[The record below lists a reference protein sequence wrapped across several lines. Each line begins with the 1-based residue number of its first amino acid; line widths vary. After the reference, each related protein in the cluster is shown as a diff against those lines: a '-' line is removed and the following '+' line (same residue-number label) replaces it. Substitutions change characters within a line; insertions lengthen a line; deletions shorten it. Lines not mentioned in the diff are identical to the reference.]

1 MRTLPMLVSV
11 FCLASAGSLWSQTL
25 DGPQTLATSRP
36 DGFVFCSEHD
46 AQPVP
51 LYGRCRRRQI
61 GSLNCGEKVTVDAR
75 SDDMLRVLVAGG
87 FPRYVALSAI
97 SRQPDKFVP
106 FDNNSDVPNLGP
118 IDCSLPPRQPLVD
131 GFIACSDRQDS
142 APVYLSPCMGSPST
156 SLACGEKVGV
166 RARRGDMI
174 QISAPPHGMPR
185 YVPASSVSQ
194 QPDKFVAFDDD
205 SGVPEM
211 SARACPDRPERNVTP
226 PHAVFMPNPEY
237 SEQAR
242 RKKINGT
249 VLVSLTV
256 TVDGTTRDIK
266 VVRGVGYGLDEKAV
280 AAVSRWKFTPAL
292 KDGQP
297 VEKEISVEVGFHLY

>member
-1 MRTLPMLVSV
+1 
-11 FCLASAGSLWSQTL
+11 
-25 DGPQTLATSRP
+25 
-36 DGFVFCSEHD
+36 
-46 AQPVP
+46 
-51 LYGRCRRRQI
+51 
-61 GSLNCGEKVTVDAR
+61 
-75 SDDMLRVLVAGG
+75 
-87 FPRYVALSAI
+87 
-97 SRQPDKFVP
+97 
-106 FDNNSDVPNLGP
+106 
-118 IDCSLPPRQPLVD
+118 
-131 GFIACSDRQDS
+131 
-142 APVYLSPCMGSPST
+142 
-156 SLACGEKVGV
+156 
-166 RARRGDMI
+166 
-174 QISAPPHGMPR
+174 MPR